1 MEQELNESKTRLEE
15 NEAKMKS
22 LVTEKKE
29 IESNFNRK
37 MQDLQDQI
45 VELRAQN
52 VRLSTQTQYAEEKE
66 KLLQVSFVFV
76 FNLWNYTC

>member
-29 IESNFNRK
+29 IESNLNRK

-66 KLLQVSFVFV
+66 KLLQVSF
-76 FNLWNYTC
+76 